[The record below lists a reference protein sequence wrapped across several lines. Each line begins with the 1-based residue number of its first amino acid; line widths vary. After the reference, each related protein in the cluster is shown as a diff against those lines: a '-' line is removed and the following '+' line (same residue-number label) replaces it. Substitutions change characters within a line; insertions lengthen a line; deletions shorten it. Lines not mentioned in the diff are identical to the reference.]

1 MRNAKST
8 TAAVHGGTLSV
19 VVVLGMVTSLCSMRD
34 GIVLGLFHTAVAS
47 VSYPAKSNTHKLII
61 QLSNEPGLNCTGGD
75 PRNHLLFA
83 IEHIGNVVPAPCD

>member
-19 VVVLGMVTSLCSMRD
+19 VVVLGMVTSLCTRD